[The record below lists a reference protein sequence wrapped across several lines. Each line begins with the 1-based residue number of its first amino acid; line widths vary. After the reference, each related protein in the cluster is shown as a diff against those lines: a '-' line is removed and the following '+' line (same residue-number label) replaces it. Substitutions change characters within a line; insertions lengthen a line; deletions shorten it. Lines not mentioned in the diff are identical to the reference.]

1 MRWIRRMVRTRK
13 MFTKMFTPPRSQL
26 QWKWQ
31 MRRGHD
37 ENDDESAFVI
47 DLQSQSNKILIYFKI
62 SISSPHLLSLLLLRR
77 SHPWGNKF
85 SMHRSLMPMFWTGW
99 KFYNAHLLA
108 MLTVKAKPWCPLSF
122 SMSTVSWLP
131 LELMSHVTTFAPIS
145 AYLVNINK

>member
-85 SMHRSLMPMFWTGW
+85 SMNRSFKPASLNWVENFTMPTCWPCWRWRQSLGAPSPSACRQSPGCPW
-99 KFYNAHLLA
+99 S
-108 MLTVKAKPWCPLSF
+108 WCP
-122 SMSTVSWLP
+122 MSPPSPPSLRIW
-131 LELMSHVTTFAPIS
+131 
-145 AYLVNINK
+145 